1 MEQINKGLDS
11 LLKSILHDLKEH
23 SCREC
28 KFFSDDCLNK
38 MKNYATNGGTL
49 CEHNCEYCGK
59 FKWVVDRAKHYAEKT
74 GLTFDEILKGW
85 EEKRN
90 YWYMNYYQD
99 CNQPELKEGTR
110 VFDTIQDLLTSIG
123 KEGFRCPCCGGIS
136 KNAYECDSGLEVTRD
151 GKKTTCNWKAYGL
164 FGCLGKGAYVY
175 VKEKL
180 AGENLFMPIAW
191 EEKK

>member
-90 YWYMNYYQD
+90 YWYMNYYQH
-99 CNQPELKEGTR
+99 EYL
-110 VFDTIQDLLTSIG
+110 IQ
-123 KEGFRCPCCGGIS
+123 FR
-136 KNAYECDSGLEVTRD
+136 
-151 GKKTTCNWKAYGL
+151 TC
-164 FGCLGKGAYVY
+164 
-175 VKEKL
+175 
-180 AGENLFMPIAW
+180 
-191 EEKK
+191 